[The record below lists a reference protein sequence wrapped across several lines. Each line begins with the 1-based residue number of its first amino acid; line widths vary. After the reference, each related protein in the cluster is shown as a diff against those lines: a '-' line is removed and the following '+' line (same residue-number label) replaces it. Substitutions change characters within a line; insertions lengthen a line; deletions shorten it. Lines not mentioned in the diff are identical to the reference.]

1 LSRTKCLQLLFRR
14 PLLLLLP
21 LATVL
26 AFQGCSSSSMQPSD
40 TTPPSAPTNLVA
52 TASSNSQI
60 GLTWTAST
68 DNVGVTGY
76 FLERCQGAACT
87 NFTQITGGVTAT
99 GTNFSDSGLG
109 ASTSYS
115 YRVRATD
122 AAGNNSSYSNTAS
135 ATTQS
140 SGGSS
145 ITVSVSPRR
154 GALTVSQKLTNLT
167 ATLTNDTAN
176 QGVTWSSS
184 GSGSFSPTTSA
195 SGIPVTFTAPATAG
209 MVTITATSLADG
221 SKTASATIGVT
232 DLTGV
237 TTYLNGNSRQGAN
250 QQEFALATSGATA
263 VNSTNFGK
271 LFSCTVD
278 AAIYAQPLWVANL
291 TVSGAK
297 RNVVYVA
304 TQHDT
309 VYALD
314 ADANP
319 CATLWQT
326 GVGGV
331 NSLLP
336 AGQTWV
342 SSSDVGCADLQPNI
356 GIVGTPVIDLG
367 TDTIYLVTKS
377 KTTSGTVTYHQLLHA
392 LDITTGKEKFSG
404 PVEISA
410 SVAGTGTGS
419 SGGVLKFD
427 PLINNQRSAL
437 LLEHGHVVTSW
448 ASHCDNG
455 AYHGWLMSHSASSLA
470 TEAVLSTAP
479 DGTLGGV
486 WMSGDGPATDSSGNI
501 YFATGNGTFDA
512 NQASAPNTDYGDS
525 IVKVGP
531 PSGGTFPVLS
541 YFSPSNELTLENGD
555 IDLGSGGLL
564 LLPDVT
570 VGGVSKS
577 YLVQAGKDGD
587 IFLADRSALGGFSAT
602 VDNVVQELTA
612 QLPGG
617 VWGGPTYWNGNVY
630 FGPAQDG
637 GGTPS
642 SMRVFSFNAGGN
654 GLLSSTPTSTT
665 SSTKSFTFPGP
676 TPAISSN
683 GTSNGI
689 VWVLDNGQWGTSC
702 TSSTT
707 CQTLYAYDA
716 TNLGTMLYNSNQAAS
731 SRDLDGGAVK
741 FTVPTVANGKVYVGN
756 QDKLTVYGLL
766 P

>member
-1 LSRTKCLQLLFRR
+1 
-14 PLLLLLP
+14 
-21 LATVL
+21 
-26 AFQGCSSSSMQPSD
+26 M
-40 TTPPSAPTNLVA
+40 
-52 TASSNSQI
+52 
-60 GLTWTAST
+60 
-68 DNVGVTGY
+68 
-76 FLERCQGAACT
+76 ERCQGAACT

-99 GTNFSDSGLG
+99 GTNFNDSGLT

-122 AAGNNSSYSNTAS
+122 AAGNKSNYSNTAS

-140 SGGSS
+140 SGGSN

-154 GALTVSQKLTNLT
+154 GGLTVSQKLTNLT

-184 GSGSFSPTTSA
+184 GSGSFSPTTST
-195 SGIPVTFTAPATAG
+195 SGTPVTFTAPATAG

-221 SKTASATIGVT
+221 SKTARATIGVT
-232 DLTGV
+232 DLKGV

-250 QQEFALATSGATA
+250 LQEFALATSGATA

-291 TVSGAK
+291 TVAGAK
-297 RNVVYVA
+297 HNVLYVA

-336 AGQTWV
+336 TGQTWTT
-342 SSSDVGCADLQPNI
+342 SSDVACGDLQPDI

-367 TDTIYLVTKS
+367 TDTIYVVTKS

-392 LDITTGKEKFSG
+392 LDITTGSEKFSG
-404 PVEISA
+404 PVEILA

-419 SGGVLKFD
+419 SGSMLKFD
-427 PLINNQRSAL
+427 PLIQNQRSAL
-437 LLEHGHVVTSW
+437 LLENGHVVISW

-455 AYHGWLMSHSASSLA
+455 PYHGWLMSYSASSLA
-470 TEAVLSTAP
+470 AEAVLNTTP
-479 DGTLGGV
+479 DGTWGGI

-541 YFSPSNELTLENGD
+541 YFSPSNEMTLENGD
-555 IDLGSGGLL
+555 IDLGSGGLV

-617 VWGGPTYWNGNVY
+617 LWGAPTYWNGNVY

-642 SMRVFSFNAGGN
+642 STRVFSFNAGGN

-683 GTSNGI
+683 STSNGI
-689 VWVLDNGQWGTSC
+689 VWVLDNGQWNTSC
-702 TSSTT
+702 TGSTT
-707 CQTLYAYDA
+707 CQTLYAYDG
-716 TNLGTMLYNSNQAAS
+716 TNLGTMLYNSSQAAG